1 MPATRY
7 GLYIAI
13 REKKKKKTL
22 KKPLI
27 ASVQDVSEEFDVAI
41 NLIYHLLNQA
51 ATSDGSDA
59 E

>member
-13 REKKKKKTL
+13 REKKKKTL

-41 NLIYHLLNQA
+41 NLIHHLLNQA